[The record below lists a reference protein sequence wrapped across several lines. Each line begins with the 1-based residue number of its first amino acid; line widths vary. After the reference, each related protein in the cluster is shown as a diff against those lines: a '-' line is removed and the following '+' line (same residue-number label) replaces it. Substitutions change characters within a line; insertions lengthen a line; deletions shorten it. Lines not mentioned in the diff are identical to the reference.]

1 MYVMYVYEQLLLQEQ
16 AVHVQES
23 SLPLYAGALRWLCSF
38 RDAALLPLQQAHS
51 QPDQALRLRR
61 WRSKG
66 DAKGI
71 PTNLNCMY
79 VCDLYMYSNVL

>member
-1 MYVMYVYEQLLLQEQ
+1 MNVMYVYEQLLLQEQ

-51 QPDQALRLRR
+51 
-61 WRSKG
+61 
-66 DAKGI
+66 
-71 PTNLNCMY
+71 
-79 VCDLYMYSNVL
+79 